1 MTGTTRHLPTIFG
14 TLLATA
20 LLTAAAEARPLEDI
34 QRRGILQVCAHPNA
48 LPFASRKGEPR
59 GIQLELADLIAE
71 RLGVRLS
78 VDWVILSYQ
87 MKRADCDM
95 VMGAIADREALK
107 DSRLKVS
114 RPYFRSG
121 VVLALRSG
129 LDGID
134 GLEDLTP
141 EHRIGVMRSSLAHMT
156 LEQRGLT
163 TIPFAFEDEMMA
175 AVAGGEI
182 DMAAVTPISAG
193 WYRRNHPDA
202 GLRLLDIFADS
213 EELNW
218 NLAVGMRRSDRFL
231 RRTVNGILEDLI
243 ASGELKA
250 LYARY
255 GVEYRPPRYK
265 KPLRVERK
273 TRLGEQECVR
283 LGYTRQ
289 CSR

>member
-1 MTGTTRHLPTIFG
+1 MNEIGRISLVAS
-14 TLLATA
+14 LLG
-20 LLTAAAEARPLEDI
+20 LLLLGQAADARPLEDI
-34 QRRGILQVCAHPNA
+34 ERRGLLQVCAHPNA

-59 GIQLELADLIAE
+59 GIQLDLAATIAE

-87 MKRADCDM
+87 MKRADCDV
-95 VMGAIADREALK
+95 VMDTIADREALR

-121 VVLALRSG
+121 VVLAVRPE
-129 LDGID
+129 LDGIA

-141 EHRIGVMRSSLAHMT
+141 AHRIGVMRSSIAHMT

-175 AVAGGEI
+175 AVASGEI

-193 WYRRNHPDA
+193 WFLRENPEF
-202 GLRLLDIFADS
+202 GLRLLDIFTDT

-231 RRTVNGILEDLI
+231 RRRIDRILEDLI
-243 ASGELKA
+243 ASGELAA

-255 GVEYRPPRYK
+255 GIVYRPPVYR
-265 KPLRVERK
+265 KPVRVRRK
-273 TRLGEQECVR
+273 TTLGEEDCVR
-283 LGYTRQ
+283 LGYSRQ

>member
-1 MTGTTRHLPTIFG
+1 VNARRLSAVVGS
-14 TLLATA
+14 LLG
-20 LLTAAAEARPLEDI
+20 LVILTETVAARPLEDI
-34 QRRGILQVCAHPNA
+34 RRRGILQVCAHPNA
-48 LPFASRKGEPR
+48 LPFASRKGDPP
-59 GIQLELADLIAE
+59 GIQLELAELVAE

-78 VDWVILSYQ
+78 VDWVILGYQ

-95 VMGAIADREALK
+95 VMGTIADREALE

-121 VVLALRSG
+121 VVLAVRP
-129 LDGID
+129 GID
-134 GLEDLTP
+134 GIASVEDLTP
-141 EHRIGVMRSSLAHMT
+141 AFRIGVMRSSIAHMT

-175 AVAGGEI
+175 AVASGEI
-182 DMAAVTPISAG
+182 DMAAVTPISGG
-193 WYRRNHPDA
+193 WFRRNNPEIR
-202 GLRLLDIFADS
+202 LRLLDIFA
-213 EELNW
+213 ETEGLAW

-243 ASGELKA
+243 ASGELEA
-250 LYARY
+250 LYGRY
-255 GVEYRPPRYK
+255 GIDYRPPDYK
-265 KPLRVERK
+265 KPFRVERR

-283 LGYTRQ
+283 LGYSRQ

>member
-1 MTGTTRHLPTIFG
+1 MNGKQLSTVVASLVGLA
-14 TLLATA
+14 LLAG
-20 LLTAAAEARPLEDI
+20 AAQARPLEDI
-34 QRRGILQVCAHPNA
+34 ERRGILQVCAHPNA

-59 GIQLELADLIAE
+59 GIQLDLARVIAE

-95 VMGAIADREALK
+95 VMGTIADREALK

-121 VVLALRSG
+121 VVLAVRPE
-129 LDGID
+129 LDGIA
-134 GLEDLTP
+134 GLEDLEP
-141 EHRIGVMRSSLAHMT
+141 AHRIGVMRSSIAHMT

-175 AVAGGEI
+175 AVASGDI

-193 WYRRNHPDA
+193 WFLRNNPEL

-213 EELNW
+213 KELNW

-231 RRTVNGILEDLI
+231 RRKVNGILEDLI
-243 ASGELKA
+243 ATGELA
-250 LYARY
+250 ELYARY
-255 GVEYRPPRYK
+255 GIAYRPPDYK
-265 KPLRVERK
+265 KPFRVKRK

-283 LGYTRQ
+283 LGYSRQ
-289 CSR
+289 CAR